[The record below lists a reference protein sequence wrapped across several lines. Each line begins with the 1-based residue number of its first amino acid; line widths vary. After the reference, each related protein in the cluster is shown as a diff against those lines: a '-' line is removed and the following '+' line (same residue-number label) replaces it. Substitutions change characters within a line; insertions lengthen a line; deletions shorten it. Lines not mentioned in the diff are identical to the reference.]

1 MAKAIRLAIAVVVAL
16 AAVVGVLLFVQ
27 SRDKSQVDATS
38 SSSGGPGR
46 LLPDQGDA
54 HTPPPPGFRFATDPP
69 ASGPH
74 APAAVNADARP
85 LTRDQLLHALELGDV
100 ALVYSGYTGQLQVL
114 RKIQDDVSGPFDPA
128 LAATGQM
135 VVLDRRPGTKGVIA
149 LAWRRMLQVPSV
161 NDPRLHDFSD
171 TWLGRGAGAQ

>member
-114 RKIQDDVSGPFDPA
+114 RKIHGPAQPGARAPA
-128 LAATGQM
+128 GRRRRAPAAAVGG
-135 VVLDRRPGTKGVIA
+135 LP
-149 LAWRRMLQVPSV
+149 L
-161 NDPRLHDFSD
+161 PRDL
-171 TWLGRGAGAQ
+171 